1 MKDKNMP
8 DFTVLYKRYKDIAY
22 NEALK
27 VTKNRCSAEDAV
39 QDAFFKASSN
49 MDKIL
54 NEEHFVRWLIVATR
68 RSAIDIVRKI
78 KRYSFMEDFKP
89 WCYHLR
95 TNQHLPEASLLRKE
109 VRKTLLSMVR
119 SLPSPSCLIISRK
132 FYHDLS
138 YSEISEFSGVK
149 ENTLRSQCHRALKA
163 LQEKYG
169 EQILELKQ
177 TLGEADLGTYHK
189 PPGML

>member
-8 DFTVLYKRYKDIAY
+8 DFTVLYERYKD
-22 NEALK
+22 NALK
-27 VTKNRCSAEDAV
+27 EAVKITKNICSAEDAI
-39 QDAFFKASSN
+39 QDAFFKASRN

-54 NEEHFVRWLIVATR
+54 NEEHFVSWLIVTTKT
-68 RSAIDIVRKI
+68 SAIDIVRKV
-78 KRYSFMEDFKP
+78 KRYYFIEDFKP
-89 WCYHLR
+89 WCYHLS
-95 TNQHLPEASLLRKE
+95 TDQDLPEACLLRAEVKE
-109 VRKTLLSMVR
+109 ALFSMVN
-119 SLPSPSCLIISRK
+119 SLPSHSCLIITQK
-132 FYHDLS
+132 FYQDLS
-138 YSEISEFSGVK
+138 YSEILEFSGIK

-177 TLGEADLGTYHK
+177 TLGEANLGTYHK